1 MEGITIAHCGDLGCI
16 PSQEVLNAIKGVD
29 FLFVPV
35 GEVYT
40 MELADVKKLIELV
53 NPRIIV
59 PMHYMVGGLS
69 FRLTSLDK
77 FLDMII
83 QDYKLV
89 ESNIVVPQKEYENL
103 INKNKLL
110 ESEKRKIEVDLER
123 YKARFT
129 NIKSSDNVTTDNIE
143 LVRKINALEKFL
155 WAHGFNPDT
164 IK

>member
-1 MEGITIAHCGDLGCI
+1 MMVKAIIFLKMTVRDKYEQLCANKMDNLK
-16 PSQEVLNAIKGVD
+16 EV
-29 FLFVPV
+29 
-35 GEVYT
+35 
-40 MELADVKKLIELV
+40 
-53 NPRIIV
+53 
-59 PMHYMVGGLS
+59 
-69 FRLTSLDK
+69 DK

-89 ESNIVVPQKEYENL
+89 ESNIVIPQKEYETL
-103 INKNKLL
+103 INKNKVL
-110 ESEKRKIEVDLER
+110 ESEKRKIEVELER

-155 WAHGFNPDT
+155 WAHGYNPDT